1 MPAPSDLSAVEAR
14 RLIGSKEL
22 SPVELLESCL
32 ARIEET
38 NRSVNAMVAVDM
50 VAARRCAQSAEGAQ
64 RRGEE
69 LGPLGGLPI
78 GVKDLQATAGLAT
91 TFGSLL
97 FKDHVPTED
106 DHSVANIRR
115 AGGII
120 LGKTNTPEFG
130 AGGNTTNR
138 LFGPTGNPF
147 EPTKTSGG
155 SSGGSAAALALGQV
169 PLATGSDYG
178 GSLRTPAAFCG
189 VVGFRPSPGII
200 PDTNRPV
207 GLLPFHVLG
216 PMGRSVEDAHLL
228 LLAQMGQ
235 DKRDPFSSLD
245 NARIPTQ
252 LEGADLSRLRAAV
265 STDLGCGPID
275 RRIATV
281 FRERV
286 QQFKHHFREV
296 QERAPDMSNVHEVF
310 ETLRGLQFV
319 AAYGDVL
326 KKHRDLLGRNAID
339 NIERGLKLSVTDIG
353 RAYVEQASLTR
364 RFLDFFQ
371 EVDLLICPA
380 AAVSPFPNE
389 QLFVEEINGERMETY
404 MRWLAIVY
412 ATTMALSCVAV
423 VPCGRDH
430 MGMPFGIQIIGPA
443 GSDTS
448 VLEIAYALEQVL
460 RINRITV

>member
-1 MPAPSDLSAVEAR
+1 MPAACDLSAVEAR
-14 RLIGSKEL
+14 RLIGSKQL

-32 ARIEET
+32 SRIEAT
-38 NRSVNAMVAVDM
+38 NRTVNAMVAIDVTT
-50 VAARRCAQSAEGAQ
+50 ARRCAKLAELVHLK
-64 RRGEE
+64 GEE
-69 LGPLGGLPI
+69 LGPLSGLPI

-106 DHSVANIRR
+106 DFSVANIRR

-138 LFGPTGNPF
+138 LFGPTGNPY

-155 SSGGSAAALALGQV
+155 SSGGSAAALALGQI

-189 VVGFRPSPGII
+189 VVGFRPSPGVI
-200 PDTNRPV
+200 PDTNRPA

-228 LLAQMGQ
+228 LLAQMGR
-235 DKRDPFSSLD
+235 DKRDPFSSSRD
-245 NARIPTQ
+245 TCFPAR
-252 LEGADLSRLRAAV
+252 LVGADLTRLRAAV
-265 STDLGCGPID
+265 STDLGCAPVD
-275 RRIATV
+275 RCIAAV
-281 FRERV
+281 FREKV
-286 QQFKHHFREV
+286 QKFRHHFREV
-296 QERAPDMSNVHEVF
+296 QERAPDLTNVHEVF

-319 AAYGDVL
+319 AAYRDVL
-326 KKHRDLLGRNAID
+326 TKHRDQLGRNVVD

-353 RAYVEQASLTR
+353 RAYVEQANLFK
-364 RFLDFFQ
+364 RFLSFFE

-380 AAVSPFPNE
+380 TAVSPFPNE
-389 QLFVEEINGERMETY
+389 QLFVERINGDKMETY
-404 MRWLAIVY
+404 MRWLAIAY

-443 GSDTS
+443 GSDAR
-448 VLEIAYALEQVL
+448 VLEVAYALEQVL
-460 RINRITV
+460 RADKIAA